1 LAADERRIIMG
12 KIYARLIHKQVYEGI
27 DTGYNSINDV
37 PAKYQPATRVAW
49 DQLYGTPIP
58 E

>member
-1 LAADERRIIMG
+1 MG

-27 DTGYNSINDV
+27 DTGYSSINDV
-37 PAKYQPATRVAW
+37 PARYQAATRAAW
-49 DQLYGTPIP
+49 NQLYGTPIP

>member
-1 LAADERRIIMG
+1 MG

-27 DTGYNSINDV
+27 ETGYNDINDV
-37 PAKYQPATRVAW
+37 PAKYQAATRTAW
-49 DQLYGTPIP
+49 KKLYGTPIP

>member
-1 LAADERRIIMG
+1 MG

-27 DTGYNSINDV
+27 DTGYDSINDV
-37 PAKYQPATRVAW
+37 PLKYREATIAAG
-49 DQLYGTPIP
+49 DLLYGTEIP

>member
-1 LAADERRIIMG
+1 MG

-27 DTGYNSINDV
+27 ETGYASINDV
-37 PAKYQPATRVAW
+37 PAKYQAATRVAW

-58 E
+58 EAN

>member
-1 LAADERRIIMG
+1 MG

-27 DTGYNSINDV
+27 DTGYYTIDDV
-37 PAKYQPATRVAW
+37 PAKYQDATRTAW

-58 E
+58 EE

>member
-1 LAADERRIIMG
+1 MG

-27 DTGYNSINDV
+27 ETGYASINDV
-37 PAKYQPATRVAW
+37 PAKYQAATRTAW

-58 E
+58 EGN